1 MWHSKMIYKL
11 QTVILKTIKHCV
23 KSFYIWGYS
32 GPYFPAFALNTER
45 YFVSLRIQ
53 SECGKTLARITP
65 NTDTFHA
72 VKSPRISNKFK
83 KFQSLRN
90 FTQLHWMEKVI
101 SKKQNLVLI
110 LSNFI

>member
-1 MWHSKMIYKL
+1 MIYKL

-53 SECGKTLARITP
+53 SEYGKTLARITP

-72 VKSPRISNKFK
+72 VKSLRISNKFE
-83 KFQSLRN
+83 KFLSLRN
-90 FTQLHWMEKVI
+90 FTQLHWMEKEI

-110 LSNFI
+110 FSNFI